1 MNMKNILL
9 FTVLLLLTN
18 IAFGQSKYMTRT
30 GHINIEAGNN
40 VKDIVADNY
49 QVASILDTQTGKIN
63 FTALIK
69 SFEFQLGA
77 VNRMFNSR
85 QLNVTEN
92 PKIKY
97 EGNVTNLAN
106 INFSKPGTYPVD
118 IEGTLY
124 IWDEKRITPAK
135 GQVTVNADGTLS
147 GKADLMIFIEPQS
160 VKKVNDL
167 MKERLPSVVSMDV
180 NSLGISRK
188 ILIKAEMEYQTR

>member
-1 MNMKNILL
+1 MKNIL
-9 FTVLLLLTN
+9 FFAILLLTS
-18 IAFGQSKYMTRT
+18 ATVFGQTKYMTRT
-30 GHINIEAGNN
+30 GHIQVEAGNN

-49 QVASILDTQTGKIN
+49 QVASVLDTKSGAIN
-63 FTALIK
+63 FTGLIK

-97 EGNVTNLAN
+97 EGKVTNLTA
-106 INFSKPGTYPVD
+106 INFSQPGTYP
-118 IEGTLY
+118 IEVEGILY

-167 MKERLPSVVSMDV
+167 MKERLPSIVSVDV
-180 NSLGISRK
+180 NSLGITRK
-188 ILIKAEMEYQTR
+188 ILIKAEMDYQAR